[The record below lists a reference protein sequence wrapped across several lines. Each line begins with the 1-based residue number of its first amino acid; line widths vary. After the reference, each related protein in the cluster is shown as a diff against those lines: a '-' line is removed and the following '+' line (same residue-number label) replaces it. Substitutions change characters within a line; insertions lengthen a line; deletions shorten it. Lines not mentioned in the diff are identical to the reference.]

1 MLGRGYQGGQQPGNA
16 ANQGRTT
23 NNALG
28 STATSGGS
36 HGGFGGVGTGTP
48 NPLYGSVVTPL
59 DLGSGGSSRGDNFFP
74 GGDGGGRIFINALN
88 VAADGEINANGL
100 SGSGFN
106 SGSGSGGSIYM
117 IVRSLSGNGIVAAD
131 GGQGEVGGGGGRVA
145 VHYID
150 LYTKDTGLIQAI
162 GGDATTADGGNG
174 TVFLLGFG
182 ESNGTLIVDGQG
194 VSSPFSGLPIPVG
207 LTFDNIILRNN
218 ARVVVDDV
226 ISVNGSLQVLSGSI
240 LTHSVTQTNG
250 IRINA
255 GSVFVDSTASIN
267 ASAKGYRGG
276 FRDGNAQSPGET
288 LNGQVGA
295 QAKAGGSYGGLGA
308 VNSGPGSNLGYGTPY
323 APIYLGAGGSS
334 RGDNFFSGGNGGG
347 RITIVATN
355 RVTVHGA
362 ITADGQDGTGFQSG
376 SGAGGSIWIQ
386 TALFE
391 GSGSVRANGGAFEV
405 GGGGGRIRVDY
416 NFIGSGTNDFNG
428 LRNVTAAGG
437 KSTSQAGS
445 AGSVL
450 MKSSSQGIGD
460 LYIDAT
466 YTNATA
472 PLWSSTL
479 TPVGLGRSVALTT
492 NELTVDGE
500 VALLPGGLVGATL
513 VPNENNGASFTIVA
527 NTATTITVSV
537 TASSNLLTV
546 ASTGDVYAAKYVFD
560 NVILRR
566 GAWLAT
572 SDKLSVNGTLT
583 VSETSVITHFDS
595 NVGYEPGLDITA
607 DTITVE
613 SNSAINVDSRGY
625 LGGWQGDNAGNNQG
639 RTLTNGL
646 GSTARSAGSHG
657 GVGGRTDGTPNATY
671 GDVKN
676 PVALGSGGSSRGD
689 NFAPGGDGGGRI
701 LITASTLT
709 VNGVLTANGTNGT
722 GFNSGSGSGGSILL
736 DVGTLQGTGIV
747 RANGAAFEVGGGGG
761 RVAVLYS
768 TLGMGLSQIQALG
781 GDASAADGGHG
792 TVFLKTPSQVDGTLI
807 IDGGN
812 QSSPDD
818 SVILPAGVTFDNITI
833 RNQAKVLADAPIVV
847 SGTLRVENS
856 SKISHTRGLASGL
869 VITAAVVEVDST
881 SRLDVSAKGYRGGFR
896 DGNAQNPG
904 ETLNSQVGAQA
915 KAGGSY
921 GGLGAVNSG
930 PGSNLV
936 YGTPYAPV
944 YLGAGGSSRGDNFSA
959 GGNGGGRITIV
970 ATNRVTV
977 HGAIAADGQEATSGF
992 NAGSGAGGSIWIQTA
1007 LFEGSGSVRANG
1019 GAFEVGGG
1027 GGRIRV
1033 DYNFI
1038 GSGTNDFN
1046 GLRNVT
1052 AAGGKST
1059 SQAGSAGSVLMKSS
1073 SQGIGDLYIDATYTN
1088 ATAPLWSSTLTPVG
1102 LGRSVALTTNELTV
1116 DGEVALLP
1124 GGLVGAT
1131 LVPNENNGASFT
1143 IVANTA
1149 TTITV
1154 SVTASSNLL
1163 TVASTGDVYAAKYV
1177 FDNVILRRGA
1187 WLATSDKLS
1196 VNGTLT
1202 VSETSVITHFD
1213 SNVGY
1218 EPGLDITADTI
1229 TVESNS
1235 AINVDS
1241 RGYLGGWQ
1249 GDNAGNNQGR
1259 TLTNGLGSTAR
1270 SAGSHGGVGGRTD
1283 GTPNATYG
1291 DVKNPVALGS
1301 GGSSRGDNFAPGGD
1315 GGGRILITASTL
1327 TVNGV
1332 LTANGTNG
1340 TGFNSGSG
1348 SGGSILLDVG
1358 TLQGTGIVRA
1368 NGAAFE
1374 VGGGGGRVAVLYS
1387 TLGMSESLLRA
1398 TGGDG
1403 GVADGGHGTVYL
1415 KSSSQTNG
1423 NLIVDGYGFATASD
1437 STQVPT
1443 NEVFDQVV
1451 FRNGARIQLRAPL
1464 VVLGGVQIL
1473 SNSVVTHALS
1483 LEEGLTIQAQ
1493 SMLIDTNSSID
1504 VSSRGYRGGQ
1514 RDGNG
1519 LNEGLTTN
1527 NTVGS
1532 GVRSGGSYGGLGGV
1546 NGGTPNPLYGTAT
1559 NPVYLGSGGSSRS
1572 DNFSSGG
1579 NGGGRITLQIS
1590 GALTLNGNILAN
1602 GGPGGGFNA
1611 GGGSGGS
1618 VLIQAGN
1625 LSGSG
1630 LVRAN
1635 GGGTEVGGGGGRVAI
1650 YHNVLSLPTNNVT
1663 ASGGS
1668 GTSPGA
1674 VGTVY
1679 FGPLLPPP
1687 APAPALE
1694 NLEIEGIGIDANGCP
1709 WIVWSGASTSV
1720 VLEASSG
1727 LLDAHDWSNLCSPTM
1742 ANGWTGTPAGL
1753 PDVRIFRVRKP

>member
-1 MLGRGYQGGQQPGNA
+1 MNVFRALTLSLAMGCFISANLAEEQAPRWPWFKKHQLDGGANESAAVADINKDGRLDVISGESWFEAPDWRKHRMRDIPFLNGYIDDFSNFALDVNGDGFTDIVACSWFSKKLSWYENPRRFDGELSNALWREHVIETGFNYELIIMADVDVTPPSTFVTSLSGGGASATTLVSYTVAAGFDDLAYVQLFYRRNGIGTFNLYTESGSGTNVLGRFFPQSGTNGVISFDSTRMGGDGDFEYFTVGVDELGNREPVPVVADDSNTIAAGTVWTVIDTPIFLSASNTAFDNLNLRISNAFVTVDGNHTFQNIELIDGGVIGHSESSTTNEANLAVTAWTISIDSNSSISVLGRGYQGGQQPGNA

-437 KSTSQAGS
+437 KGTQAGS

-450 MKSSSQGIGD
+450 MKSSG
-460 LYIDAT
+460 
-466 YTNATA
+466 
-472 PLWSSTL
+472 
-479 TPVGLGRSVALTT
+479 
-492 NELTVDGE
+492 
-500 VALLPGGLVGATL
+500 
-513 VPNENNGASFTIVA
+513 
-527 NTATTITVSV
+527 
-537 TASSNLLTV
+537 
-546 ASTGDVYAAKYVFD
+546 
-560 NVILRR
+560 
-566 GAWLAT
+566 
-572 SDKLSVNGTLT
+572 
-583 VSETSVITHFDS
+583 
-595 NVGYEPGLDITA
+595 
-607 DTITVE
+607 
-613 SNSAINVDSRGY
+613 
-625 LGGWQGDNAGNNQG
+625 
-639 RTLTNGL
+639 
-646 GSTARSAGSHG
+646 
-657 GVGGRTDGTPNATY
+657 
-671 GDVKN
+671 
-676 PVALGSGGSSRGD
+676 
-689 NFAPGGDGGGRI
+689 
-701 LITASTLT
+701 
-709 VNGVLTANGTNGT
+709 
-722 GFNSGSGSGGSILL
+722 
-736 DVGTLQGTGIV
+736 
-747 RANGAAFEVGGGGG
+747 
-761 RVAVLYS
+761 
-768 TLGMGLSQIQALG
+768 
-781 GDASAADGGHG
+781 
-792 TVFLKTPSQVDGTLI
+792 
-807 IDGGN
+807 
-812 QSSPDD
+812 
-818 SVILPAGVTFDNITI
+818 
-833 RNQAKVLADAPIVV
+833 
-847 SGTLRVENS
+847 
-856 SKISHTRGLASGL
+856 
-869 VITAAVVEVDST
+869 
-881 SRLDVSAKGYRGGFR
+881 
-896 DGNAQNPG
+896 
-904 ETLNSQVGAQA
+904 
-915 KAGGSY
+915 
-921 GGLGAVNSG
+921 
-930 PGSNLV
+930 
-936 YGTPYAPV
+936 
-944 YLGAGGSSRGDNFSA
+944 
-959 GGNGGGRITIV
+959 
-970 ATNRVTV
+970 
-977 HGAIAADGQEATSGF
+977 
-992 NAGSGAGGSIWIQTA
+992 
-1007 LFEGSGSVRANG
+1007 
-1019 GAFEVGGG
+1019 
-1027 GGRIRV
+1027 
-1033 DYNFI
+1033 
-1038 GSGTNDFN
+1038 
-1046 GLRNVT
+1046 
-1052 AAGGKST
+1052 
-1059 SQAGSAGSVLMKSS
+1059 
-1073 SQGIGDLYIDATYTN
+1073 QGIGDLYIDATYTN